1 MNTILLVEDN
11 ANQQLLYQI
20 ELEEEGYRVVIAENG
35 PDALCKIRCEKP
47 DLVVVDLSMGGMD
60 GLQTLDRFIYKHHR
74 PIVVI
79 HSAFDLRQNNALT
92 RLSDAYVL
100 KRSNLDPLKKRIRQL
115 LSRSKNPQKSL
126 PEGAIA

>member
-1 MNTILLVEDN
+1 M
-11 ANQQLLYQI
+11 
-20 ELEEEGYRVVIAENG
+20 ELEEEGYQVVIAENG
-35 PDALCKIRCEKP
+35 PDALCKIRNKKP
-47 DLVVVDLSMGGMD
+47 DLIVLDLSMDGMD
-60 GLQTLDRFIYKHHR
+60 GLQALDRFIYKHHR

-115 LSRSKNPQKSL
+115 LSRSENPQKSL
-126 PEGAIA
+126 PEEAIA